1 MTPPPIPSISSQ
13 KMTETPHYPED
24 DEISLLDLLQTI
36 VDNLRL
42 LVIGPIVAGLLAL
55 AAASFLPKTYE
66 STAILKA
73 EPIVA
78 SIMLSAAVLD
88 PIASSLGYTPQMP
101 ADDARAKLKGQ
112 IKTSIN
118 KDKLLTLTAQA
129 NTPQA
134 AQALAQAVLQ
144 QTYTQSQ
151 PRDSEKLRL
160 QKQLTQS
167 QAREKEATQTAQL
180 LARKLESAG
189 GTSSS
194 EVAQVYAQMIE
205 VIKAS
210 QNTQLDIER
219 QLQGLDASALVQ
231 EATLPTK
238 HASPKRS
245 LIVIIAT
252 LAAGFA
258 LLLFV
263 FIRQAFRNA
272 SQNEESA
279 PKINALQASWRKA
292 LGIHGGRRR

>member
-1 MTPPPIPSISSQ
+1 MSPIPALIAK
-13 KMTETPHYPED
+13 KMIDTPNYPVD
-24 DEISLLDLLQTI
+24 GEISLLDLLQTI

-55 AAASFLPKTYE
+55 AGAGASFWPKTYE

-88 PIASSLGYTPQMP
+88 PIASSLGYIPRMP
-101 ADDARAKLKGQ
+101 VDDARAKLKEQ
-112 IKTSIN
+112 IKANIN
-118 KDKLLTLTAQA
+118 AKDKLLTLTAQA

-144 QTYTQSQ
+144 QTFSHSR

-160 QKQLTQS
+160 QKQLAQA

-180 LARKLESAG
+180 LGRKLDAVGSQ
-189 GTSSS
+189 GTS
-194 EVAQVYAQMIE
+194 EVAQGYAQMIGVVKE
-205 VIKAS
+205 S
-210 QNTQLDIER
+210 QNAQIDTEQK
-219 QLQGLDASALVQ
+219 LQGLDDSALVQ

-245 LIVIIAT
+245 LIAIIAA
-252 LAAGFA
+252 LMAGFA

-263 FIRQAFRNA
+263 FIRQALRRV
-272 SQNEESA
+272 SQDEVSTQ
-279 PKINALQASWRKA
+279 KIIALQAAWRKA
-292 LGIHGGRRR
+292 LGKGQ

>member
-1 MTPPPIPSISSQ
+1 MIEST
-13 KMTETPHYPED
+13 KMTETSQLPEE

-42 LVIGPIVAGLLAL
+42 LVIGPLVASLLGLAG
-55 AAASFLPKTYE
+55 ASFWPKTYE
-66 STAILKA
+66 STAILKT

-101 ADDARAKLKGQ
+101 ADDARTKLKEQ
-112 IKTSIN
+112 IKAGVNN
-118 KDKLLTLTAQA
+118 KDKLLTLTTQA

-134 AQALAQAVLQ
+134 AQALARAVLQ
-144 QTYTQSQ
+144 QTYVQSQ

-160 QKQLTQS
+160 QKQLAQS
-167 QAREKEATQTAQL
+167 QVREKEATQTAQL
-180 LARKLESAG
+180 LGRKLDSAG
-189 GTSSS
+189 GASAS
-194 EVAQVYAQMIE
+194 EVAQGYAQMIE
-205 VIKAS
+205 VIRAS

-238 HASPKRS
+238 HVTPKRS
-245 LIVIIAT
+245 LIAIITA

-263 FIRQAFRNA
+263 FIRQALRNA
-272 SQNEESA
+272 SQDAESA
-279 PKINALQASWRKA
+279 QKLSAINAAWRKA
-292 LGIHGGRRR
+292 LGR

>member
-1 MTPPPIPSISSQ
+1 MPPIPSISSQ
-13 KMTETPHYPED
+13 KMTDTPHYPED

-42 LVIGPIVAGLLAL
+42 LVIGPILAGLLAL
-55 AAASFLPKTYE
+55 TAASFWPKTYE

-88 PIASSLGYTPQMP
+88 PIASSLGYTPKMP
-101 ADDARAKLKGQ
+101 ADDARTKLKGQ
-112 IKTSIN
+112 IKASVN
-118 KDKLLTLTAQA
+118 KDKLLTLTTQA

-160 QKQLTQS
+160 QKQLAQS

-180 LARKLESAG
+180 LGRKLDSAG
-189 GTSSS
+189 GAGAS
-194 EVAQVYAQMIE
+194 EVAQGYAQMVE
-205 VIKAS
+205 MIKAS

-238 HASPKRS
+238 HATPKRS
-245 LIVIIAT
+245 LVAIIAA
-252 LAAGFA
+252 LATGFA

-263 FIRQAFRNA
+263 FIRQALRSA

-279 PKINALQASWRKA
+279 QKINALQASWRKA
-292 LGIHGGRRR
+292 LGKAQ

>member
-1 MTPPPIPSISSQ
+1 MTPPPIPSISSP
-13 KMTETPHYPED
+13 KMTDTPLYPED

-55 AAASFLPKTYE
+55 AAASFWPKSYE

-73 EPIVA
+73 EPLVA

-88 PIASSLGYTPQMP
+88 PISSSLGYTPQMP
-101 ADDARAKLKGQ
+101 ADEARTKLKEQ
-112 IKTSIN
+112 IKASINN
-118 KDKLLTLTAQA
+118 KDKLLTLSTQA

-160 QKQLTQS
+160 QKQLAQS

-180 LARKLESAG
+180 LGRKLDAAGSAG
-189 GTSSS
+189 AS
-194 EVAQVYAQMIE
+194 EVAQGYAQMIG
-205 VIKAS
+205 VVKDS
-210 QNTQLDIER
+210 QNTQIDIER

-238 HASPKRS
+238 HVSPKRS
-245 LIVIIAT
+245 LVAIIAA

-263 FIRQAFRNA
+263 FTRQALRSA

-279 PKINALQASWRKA
+279 QKINALQASWRKA
-292 LGIHGGRRR
+292 LGKTQ

>member
-1 MTPPPIPSISSQ
+1 MIDTP
-13 KMTETPHYPED
+13 TYPED

-55 AAASFLPKTYE
+55 AGASLWPKTYE

-73 EPIVA
+73 EPVTA

-101 ADDARAKLKGQ
+101 AEDARVKLKDQ
-112 IKTSIN
+112 VKASLN
-118 KDKLLTLTAQA
+118 SKDKLLTLSAQA
-129 NTPQA
+129 NSPQA

-144 QTYTQSQ
+144 QTYAQSQ

-160 QKQLTQS
+160 QKQFIQA
-167 QAREKEATQTAQL
+167 QAREKEALQTVQQL
-180 LARKLESAG
+180 SQKIAAAG
-189 GTSSS
+189 NTGAS
-194 EVAQVYAQMIE
+194 EVAQGYAQMVAVVKE
-205 VIKAS
+205 S

-245 LIVIIAT
+245 LITITSA

-263 FIRQAFRNA
+263 FIRQALRNA
-272 SQNEESA
+272 LRDNESA
-279 PKINALQASWRKA
+279 QKLAALKIGWHKA
-292 LGIHGGRRR
+292 LGKAK